1 MPLLSIICILQN
13 DIGTITKKQ
22 AMENSMKEFEDVIVT
37 TQEELR
43 DHKSEWEG
51 KYIEYLHNSAINLD
65 SIKNKRQK
73 FHKWGPLSIY
83 YTLGRAKDNSSYF
96 DVRYQ
101 GQSVGQIS
109 VTSKG
114 EVFLHIS
121 DIQYKNNCNEQYFS
135 GYPKDICRPGKYG
148 WKTSKEAMA
157 FRAFFKSDPGKKG
170 HPEHRCENLLLRELS
185 KSDSNN
191 KSLCHIQPVTITKD
205 LFFQMPTP
213 ISASGDKP
221 YYSGGKGG
229 IDILARRNGKLVVFE
244 LKDQYS
250 SNHETPTKVI
260 KQAIAYA
267 TFLVELCKTSAC
279 DDFWKLCG
287 FKDTTHGNETINVSV
302 LLPDPGKEE
311 KELSF
316 ANQELEVPKSKMKI
330 MLHYTF
336 FRIEGET
343 AIITRTTL

>member
-1 MPLLSIICILQN
+1 
-13 DIGTITKKQ
+13 
-22 AMENSMKEFEDVIVT
+22 MKEFEDVIVT

-51 KYIEYLHNSAINLD
+51 KYIEYLHNSVINLD

-83 YTLGRAKDNSSYF
+83 YTIGRAKNNSSYF

-109 VTSKG
+109 VSNKN
-114 EVFLHIS
+114 EVSLHIS
-121 DIQYKNNCNEQYFS
+121 KTQYDNNCNHKYFV
-135 GYPKDICRPGKYG
+135 GYPKELCLPGTYK
-148 WKTSKEAMA
+148 WKTSKEAKA
-157 FRAFFKSDPGKKG
+157 FRDFFKSDPGKKG

-185 KSDSNN
+185 KSYSNN

-250 SNHETPTKVI
+250 
-260 KQAIAYA
+260 
-267 TFLVELCKTSAC
+267 
-279 DDFWKLCG
+279 
-287 FKDTTHGNETINVSV
+287 
-302 LLPDPGKEE
+302 
-311 KELSF
+311 
-316 ANQELEVPKSKMKI
+316 
-330 MLHYTF
+330 
-336 FRIEGET
+336 
-343 AIITRTTL
+343 

>member
-1 MPLLSIICILQN
+1 MSLLSIICILQN

-22 AMENSMKEFEDVIVT
+22 AMENIMKEFEDVIVT

-51 KYIEYLHNSAINLD
+51 KYIEYLHNSVINLD

-83 YTLGRAKDNSSYF
+83 YTIGRAKDNSSYF

-109 VTSKG
+109 VSNKN
-114 EVFLHIS
+114 EVSLHIS
-121 DIQYKNNCNEQYFS
+121 KTQYDNNCNHKYFV
-135 GYPKDICRPGKYG
+135 GYPKELCLPGTYK
-148 WKTSKEAMA
+148 WKTSKEAKA
-157 FRAFFKSDPGKKG
+157 FRDFFKSDPGKKG

-267 TFLVELCKTSAC
+267 TFLIELCKTSVC

-302 LLPDPGKEE
+302 LLPDPGKNV

-316 ANQELEVPKSKMKI
+316 ANQELEVPGSKMKI
-330 MLHYTF
+330 ILHYTF
-336 FRIEGET
+336 FRIKDET
-343 AIITRTTL
+343 AIITRTSL

>member
-51 KYIEYLHNSAINLD
+51 KYIEYLHNSVINLD

-83 YTLGRAKDNSSYF
+83 YTIGRAKDNSSYF

-109 VTSKG
+109 VSNKN
-114 EVFLHIS
+114 EVSLHIS
-121 DIQYKNNCNEQYFS
+121 KTQYDNNCNHKYIV
-135 GYPKDICRPGKYG
+135 GYPKELCLPGTYK
-148 WKTSKEAMA
+148 WKTSKEAKA
-157 FRAFFKSDPGKKG
+157 FRDFFKSDPGKKG

-302 LLPDPGKEE
+302 LLPDPGKDVR
-311 KELSF
+311 ELSF
-316 ANQELEVPKSKMKI
+316 ANQVLYVPGSKMKI
-330 MLHYTF
+330 KLHYTF
-336 FRIEGET
+336 FKIDDEN
-343 AIITRTTL
+343 AFITRTTL

>member
-1 MPLLSIICILQN
+1 M
-13 DIGTITKKQ
+13 
-22 AMENSMKEFEDVIVT
+22 
-37 TQEELR
+37 
-43 DHKSEWEG
+43 
-51 KYIEYLHNSAINLD
+51 
-65 SIKNKRQK
+65 
-73 FHKWGPLSIY
+73 
-83 YTLGRAKDNSSYF
+83 
-96 DVRYQ
+96 
-101 GQSVGQIS
+101 GQIS

>member
-1 MPLLSIICILQN
+1 MNNI
-13 DIGTITKKQ
+13 K
-22 AMENSMKEFEDVIVT
+22 KEFEDVIAT

-43 DHKSEWEG
+43 KHKSEWED
-51 KYIEYLHNSAINLD
+51 KYIEYLQNSLLNLD
-65 SIKNKRQK
+65 SIKSRRQK

-83 YTLGRAKDNSSYF
+83 YTIGRAKDNSSYF
-96 DVRYQ
+96 DIRYQ

-109 VTSKG
+109 VSNKD

-121 DIQYKNNCNEQYFS
+121 KTQYDNNCNQKYFV
-135 GYPKDICRPGKYG
+135 GYPEKLCLPGIFK
-148 WKTSKEAMA
+148 WATSKEAKA

-185 KSDSNN
+185 KSYSNN

-213 ISASGDKP
+213 ISASGEKP
-221 YYSGGKGG
+221 YYSDGKGG

-250 SNHETPTKVI
+250 SNHETPSKVI

-267 TFLVELCKTSAC
+267 TFLVELCKTNARK
-279 DDFWKLCG
+279 DFWKLCG
-287 FKDTTHGNETINVSV
+287 FNNITHGNETINVSV
-302 LLPDPGKEE
+302 LLPDPKKDV

-316 ANQELEVPKSKMKI
+316 ANQELNVPGSKMKLK
-330 MLHYTF
+330 LHYTLF
-336 FRIEGET
+336 EINGET
-343 AIITRTTL
+343 ASITGTSLQLE

>member
-51 KYIEYLHNSAINLD
+51 KYIEYLHNSVINLD

-83 YTLGRAKDNSSYF
+83 YTIGRAKDNSSYF

-109 VTSKG
+109 VSNKN
-114 EVFLHIS
+114 EVSLHIS
-121 DIQYKNNCNEQYFS
+121 KTQYDNNCNHKYIV
-135 GYPKDICRPGKYG
+135 GYPKELCLPGTYK
-148 WKTSKEAMA
+148 WKTSKEAKA
-157 FRAFFKSDPGKKG
+157 FRDFFKSDPGKKG

>member
-1 MPLLSIICILQN
+1 MDNL
-13 DIGTITKKQ
+13 
-22 AMENSMKEFEDVIVT
+22 MKEFEDVIVT
-37 TQEELR
+37 IQEELR
-43 DHKSEWEG
+43 AHKSEWEG
-51 KYIEYLHNSAINLD
+51 KYVEYLHNSVLNLE
-65 SIKNKRQK
+65 SIKTKRQK

-83 YTLGRAKDNSSYF
+83 YTIGRAKDNSSYY
-96 DVRYQ
+96 DIRYQ
-101 GQSVGQIS
+101 GQSVGEIS
-109 VTSKG
+109 VSNKD
-114 EVFLHIS
+114 EVSLHIS
-121 DIQYKNNCNEQYFS
+121 ETQFKNNCNEKYFK
-135 GYPKDICRPGKYG
+135 GYPKEICIPGIYN
-148 WKTSKEAMA
+148 WKTSKEAKA
-157 FRAFFKSDPGKKG
+157 FRSFFKIDPGKKG

-185 KSDSNN
+185 KSDGKD
-191 KSLCHIQPVTITKD
+191 KSLLGIQPVTITKD

-229 IDILARRNGKLVVFE
+229 IDILARRSGKLVVFE

-260 KQAIAYA
+260 RQAIAYA

-287 FKDTTHGNETINVSV
+287 FNNTNHGNETINVSV

-316 ANQELEVPKSKMKI
+316 ANQELYVPGSKMKI
-330 MLHYTF
+330 KLHYTF
-336 FRIEGET
+336 FKIDDEN
-343 AIITRTTL
+343 AFITRTTL